1 MIRVFIDTPSLKVL
15 FLILFVVVLGS
26 IYMGVTVGLRRRAA
40 TDQEPEAPRG
50 TVVGATLG
58 LLGFLLAFTFSQGT
72 SRFEARRHL
81 LVEEVNAIGTA
92 YLRADLLQEPQ
103 RSELRKLL
111 REYVDIRAVPIQ
123 DVEGVNRMKSESE
136 HVHTLLWEQVKALQQ
151 PDRSWN
157 LGGLTVQA
165 INDLID
171 LHTVRATTVLI
182 QRIPGAVWLA
192 LFVVMVVAMFQV
204 GYHFGLG
211 GRHNPLMLIGLAL
224 SFCITLWMV
233 IGLDRSS
240 HPSLAVNQQPMLEL
254 QASMNS
260 SAP

>member
-1 MIRVFIDTPSLKVL
+1 MVRAFIDTPSLW
-15 FLILFVVVLGS
+15 ILFAILFMLVLGS
-26 IYMGVTVGLRRRAA
+26 IYLGIVVGIRRRKAA
-40 TDQEPEAPRG
+40 DGEPEAPRG

-58 LLGFLLAFTFSQGT
+58 LLGFLLAFTFAQGT

-111 REYVDIRAVPIQ
+111 REYVDVRATPPH
-123 DVEGVNRMKSESE
+123 DVKTVMWIKTESE
-136 HVHTLLWEQVKALQQ
+136 RLHGLMWEQIKALQQ
-151 PDRSWN
+151 PDRAWQ
-157 LGGLTVQA
+157 LGGLIMQA
-165 INDLID
+165 MNDVID

-192 LFVVMVVAMFQV
+192 LFAVMVVAMFQV

-211 GRHNPLMLIGLAL
+211 GKHNPLLLIGLAL
-224 SFCITLWMV
+224 SFSITLWMV

-240 HPSLAVNQQPMLEL
+240 HPSLTVNQQPMIDL
-254 QASMNS
+254 QQSLQEP
-260 SAP
+260 AP